1 MWPRSE
7 WYNHQQTIRTKGLEK
22 KEFTCIRN
30 YVYLNGVEMSA
41 TELDTQTLRSFAYHG
56 SANGAQLALFPPVW
70 LHLSQV
76 SVSQS

>member
-1 MWPRSE
+1 M
-7 WYNHQQTIRTKGLEK
+7 H
-22 KEFTCIRN
+22 KELLI
-30 YVYLNGVEMSA
+30 NGVEMSA
-41 TELDTQTLRSFAYHG
+41 TELDTQTLKSFAYHG